1 MTDTSRGGWDNAAFT
16 VQNGTDTPFS
26 ISVRG
31 RDHWALQCLMNAGNK
46 GCTPID
52 TPGPRWS
59 AYVFSLRA
67 LGVDIE
73 TIHEPHDGP
82 FRGTHARFVL
92 RSTVTPG
99 NRGEVAA

>member
-1 MTDTSRGGWDNAAFT
+1 MTDTTRCGWDNAAFT
-16 VQNGTDTPFS
+16 VQNGPDAPFL
-26 ISVRG
+26 ITVRG
-31 RDHWALQCLMNAGNK
+31 RDHWALKSLMKAGNK